1 MFYKGVL
8 KAYDQVSQT
17 GTISLLN
24 SEKELYFSIKDL
36 SSVAVA
42 PQVGERVKCM
52 IEEKEGVKRAKFIL
66 RLDFKNAREEKPLN
80 QSYDQPIGNAVNQ
93 LNKSETSTLAA
104 ASLIEKKAQKR
115 SKKDQSA
122 QNQAAKALAFGLD
135 TPQQESA
142 PQSHQKIS
150 EFLQAPVIKDQN
162 ADTSQK
168 KELKQSII
176 QIDKA
181 ALKSSAMQTSTEA
194 NIQDLKSAS
203 SFEDIAYALDLH
215 SSTTTDQSPVKTALK
230 EQDGLEKT
238 SHSIDSHFSVNNEQ
252 QYAASD
258 QVDVPQYAVDQ
269 QGSQA
274 QILFNAHAHQN
285 NHQVSARDQLENTS
299 VYAQY
304 TAKSRKKNNKGQL
317 NYWLILSVG
326 LVLAL
331 ISLAFYGYQQ
341 YTQYQNEQHAKVEQ
355 YFLEQQRII
364 EEQRKRLS
372 HVPEEKVLSE
382 KALDDL
388 LGKDREK

>member
-104 ASLIEKKAQKR
+104 SLIEKKAQKR
-115 SKKDQSA
+115 SKKDQ
-122 QNQAAKALAFGLD
+122 AAKALALGLD
-135 TPQQESA
+135 KAQQESA

-150 EFLQAPVIKDQN
+150 EFLQGPVIKDLN
-162 ADTSQK
+162 ADTAQK
-168 KELKQSII
+168 MELKQSVI
-176 QIDKA
+176 QVDRA
-181 ALKSSAMQTSTEA
+181 GLKSSAMQTSTEA

-215 SSTTTDQSPVKTALK
+215 SSTSTDQSPVKAALK

-299 VYAQY
+299 VYAQH